1 MFADRTFHRSGLC
14 IMGGSE
20 AVGLAVFALVKTAL
34 SKIDLTSPERLQD
47 ATIHHHIG
55 VDMTLYYFIIS
66 FVVSLCVLMC
76 VFAVHV

>member
-55 VDMTLYYFIIS
+55 ADMTSYYFMIS
-66 FVVSLCVLMC
+66 FVVHACVLMR